1 MKVPFVFPLL
11 SLITIFCLS
20 TQAMSQS
27 TGTDPIDDILV
38 EELDTLNQLP
48 EGDTI
53 APTESPQLLEA
64 PETDASETEEE
75 TLEKK
80 DLEIPEP
87 LSLEAETAQIAEI
100 RALDKLTGRL
110 STFEVALQRTYQY
123 ERLKIVLNSCQIF
136 PKRKDSAMFVEIRD
150 DKITD
155 KPVFTG
161 WMFSSSPALSAMDH
175 PRYDVWLLSCKTT
188 SGGSEPESVEKSA
201 E

>member
-1 MKVPFVFPLL
+1 MKDSFAAFFL
-11 SLITIFCLS
+11 SLIAILS
-20 TQAMSQS
+20 FTTQAVSQS
-27 TGTDPIDDILV
+27 TEADTNGDILV
-38 EELDTLNQLP
+38 EELETLNQLP

-53 APTESPQLLEA
+53 APTESPQILEA
-64 PETDASETEEE
+64 PETDASEADEE

-87 LSLEAETAQIAEI
+87 LSLEAEAAQIAEI

-110 STFEVALQRTYQY
+110 STFDVALQRTYQY
-123 ERLKIVLNSCQIF
+123 ERLKIVLNSCKIF

-188 SGGSEPESVEKSA
+188 SGGSESESAKKSA